1 MTLSYGSFA
10 ADFFDT
16 ESIALSSL
24 EEHEEV
30 VASHDVNLRML
41 QTGKGAFRSVFASRS
56 CGEIELHSGGFNAAL
71 TMEMESPADA
81 VMFIFPRSASGRFLA
96 NGVDLGDDK
105 LIFVPPGTGMD
116 IVVPALAGS
125 HSVSIHPRRFDEL
138 IQRLC
143 PSLGPPECMT
153 VVGSNPVRSRQ
164 LHADIITLIG
174 QSGSSV
180 GGEDLSNLLAVLI
193 AALESDAGGEAPDCL
208 LTAGAR
214 ARVARRVREYIEH
227 HFRCAVHMDE
237 VCLDTGVGVRTLQRA
252 FREYFRV
259 SVTQY
264 LKLVRLDALHRALR
278 ASDPSTASVS
288 KLALENGF
296 GHLGRM
302 SVEFRRQFGKSPSK
316 VLSAAASPGLY

>member
-1 MTLSYGSFA
+1 MVFVLTYKATLINSVIPRALWRSGSRVLDRGDRRPALTWKIDMTLSYDSFV

-16 ESIALSSL
+16 ASIALSSL

-56 CGEIELHSGGFNAAL
+56 CGETELHSGGFNAAL
-71 TMEMESPADA
+71 TMEMESPVDA

-96 NGVDLGDDK
+96 NGIDLGDDK
-105 LIFVPPGTGMD
+105 LIFVPPGTGID

-125 HSVSIHPRRFDEL
+125 HSVSIPPRRFHEL

-143 PSLGPPECMT
+143 PSLGPPECLT

-164 LHADIITLIG
+164 LHADITTLIG

-208 LTAGAR
+208 LTATNPRVIMQNSNHPAAEWNPPSAISGDTQVPTPINAAIRKLFAIQIR
-214 ARVARRVREYIEH
+214 AMPIGKRSSA
-227 HFRCAVHMDE
+227 
-237 VCLDTGVGVRTLQRA
+237 
-252 FREYFRV
+252 
-259 SVTQY
+259 
-264 LKLVRLDALHRALR
+264 
-278 ASDPSTASVS
+278 
-288 KLALENGF
+288 
-296 GHLGRM
+296 
-302 SVEFRRQFGKSPSK
+302 FGKRNDLRK
-316 VLSAAASPGLY
+316 ANK